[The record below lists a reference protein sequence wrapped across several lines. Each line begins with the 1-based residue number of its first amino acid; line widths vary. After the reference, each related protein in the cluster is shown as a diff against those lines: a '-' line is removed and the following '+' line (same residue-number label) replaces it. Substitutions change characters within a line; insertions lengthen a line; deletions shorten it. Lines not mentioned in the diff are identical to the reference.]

1 MTMCMLCSHPM
12 VSCTTAANALINNG
26 KVIGQKLDRSDQYMC
41 MTSSTQFGH
50 HIGKIWLEPLF
61 RGMAGALVAE
71 HPALGGQTHQPGH
84 SASGFLQVVDVIRFV
99 LYHAPGHTMRR
110 QQHWNIRAYLR
121 REAFQSLLHSLSQ
134 CLQKEGLEVPAP
146 GYFEIEIIALQV
158 CNRVFQCANV
168 ATHDDR

>member
-1 MTMCMLCSHPM
+1 
-12 VSCTTAANALINNG
+12 
-26 KVIGQKLDRSDQYMC
+26 MC

-71 HPALGGQTHQPGH
+71 HPSLVCQTHQPGH

-110 QQHWNIRAYLR
+110 QQHRNMRAYLR
-121 REAFQSLLHSLSQ
+121 REAFQSLLHSLIKR
-134 CLQKEGLEVPAP
+134 LHKEGLEMEAP
-146 GYFEIEIIALQV
+146 
-158 CNRVFQCANV
+158 
-168 ATHDDR
+168 